1 MNLLLR
7 CEDVTHLATD
17 HFEGRLPLGL
27 ALRMRLHLALCRACR
42 AFLRSL
48 RTLPRFLGVL
58 AAGTEAAPA
67 LETPACRQ
75 QKAALA
81 GALARL
87 GATPRPLPPPA
98 HPLPDAARAAAPG
111 PGIDRCLAFMVR
123 AYEHLHAAGPV
134 AAEPHLPPDLLA
146 ELPTTSTWDWSRA
159 LLNGCRIAELL
170 QDPATGARLY
180 LLVLPPGRRFP
191 DHVHRGGEDFLV
203 LHGHAEDETHYLG
216 PGDWLRRGE
225 GTDHR
230 DVEGRREACWGLVRT
245 EREGIRLLGWRGL
258 LQGLF
263 GRRAA

>member
-1 MNLLLR
+1 MNLMLR
-7 CEDVTHLATD
+7 CEDVTRLATD
-17 HFEGRLPLGL
+17 HFEGRLSPGL
-27 ALRMRLHLALCRACR
+27 ALRMRLHLVLCRACR

-58 AAGTEAAPA
+58 AAGAEAAPA

-87 GATPRPLPPPA
+87 GSAPRPLPPPA
-98 HPLPDAARAAAPG
+98 HPLPEEALAAASAPG
-111 PGIDRCLAFMVR
+111 GDRSLAFMVR

-134 AAEPHLPPDLLA
+134 ATEPHLPPDLLA
-146 ELPTTSTWDWSRA
+146 ELPAPSSWTWRRT
-159 LLNGCRIAELL
+159 LLNGCRVAELF
-170 QDPATGARLY
+170 QDPGTGSRLL
-180 LLVLPPGRRFP
+180 LLVLPPDRRFP

-216 PGDWLRRGE
+216 PGDWLRRTGD
-225 GTDHR
+225 TDHR
-230 DVEGRREACWGLVRT
+230 DVEGRREVCWGLVRV

-258 LQGLF
+258 LQRLF
-263 GRRAA
+263 GDRAA